1 MVRTIDSHTGGEPTR
16 VVISGGPDL
25 QGKDLIEKKADFAA
39 RFDSFRQAVV
49 CEPRG
54 SDVLVGALLL
64 PPETEGSVAS
74 IIFFNNSGYLGM
86 CGHGLI
92 GVVETLKHMGRIT
105 PGTHAFDT
113 PAGRVEATLEESGEV
128 AFVGVPSWLEVMDL
142 SLNVPGVGQVTGDIA
157 YGGNWFYLVREPH
170 YEISLEKAGE
180 LTDITARIREA
191 LDASGIMGSDGG
203 EIDHVDLFG
212 EPSRASL
219 HSRNFVLCPGLAYDR
234 SPCGTGTSA
243 KMAMLAGRGE
253 WPLGV
258 EYHQESTTGSV
269 FSACIVE
276 ELPGGRVR
284 SRIRGRAFVNGES
297 NLIFH
302 PDDPFAWGLT
312 SLAGGE

>member
-25 QGKDLIEKKADFAA
+25 QGRDLVEKKADFSA

-64 PPETEGSVAS
+64 PPETEGSAAG

-92 GVVETLKHMGRIT
+92 GVVETLKHLGRVK

-128 AFVGVPSWLEVMDL
+128 AFVGVPSWLEVKDL
-142 SLNVPGVGQVTGDIA
+142 TLNVPGVGQVTGDIA

-180 LTDITARIREA
+180 LTAITAKIREA
-191 LDASGIMGSDGG
+191 LDSSGIKGSDGG

-212 EPSRASL
+212 EPSRKGL
-219 HSRNFVLCPGLAYDR
+219 NSRNFVLCPGLAYDR

-243 KMAMLAGRGE
+243 KMAMLAARGE
-253 WPLGV
+253 WPINA

-269 FSACIVE
+269 FSACIAE
-276 ELPGGRVR
+276 ELPGGKVR

-297 NLIFH
+297 TLIFA